1 MIQFEH
7 VSKSYGKTPVLKD
20 LNFTI
25 PDGQFVVLIG
35 PSGCGKTTTMKMI
48 NRLLEPDSGTILI
61 DGKDIHSQ
69 DKVELRR
76 HIGYVIQQIGLFPN
90 MTVAQNICVVPKL
103 LKYDKARCDEI
114 VQEMLQLVHMEQYA
128 NKYPSELSGGQQ
140 QRIGVLRALAASPPI
155 VLMDEPFS
163 ALDPLTRE
171 ALQDEVKNLQQKLNK
186 TIVFVSHDMSEAL
199 KLADIIIFMAAG
211 EMVQMASPE
220 EMLEHPANDL
230 VRTFMGKHTPDTAPS
245 KVESF
250 MRTNV
255 FSVRKDRGVLECA
268 ERMARGSV
276 DTLLVTD
283 EQNRYLGTVSIGDIR
298 HWGRE
303 LTSIEPLIRQTARTV
318 RVGDEA
324 KESFD
329 YLLDSGANYVVVLN
343 ADDTIAGIV
352 TKTSVARSVAENLWG
367 DVQMMT
373 SDPGLRRRPAA
384 GHRTAHGVCAGLRGH
399 RLCGGTGVRH
409 PPLPDPPVALRHHH
423 PDPLHLPD
431 HPRPG
436 VHRRAVHLVGQHL
449 SHGDRGPERLRHVP
463 GAEKHLHRH
472 PGGGAH
478 STSRRPRA
486 AACPRFQTL
495 VRVELPLAMPV
506 IIAGLR
512 MAAIYTVSWAVLA
525 SMIGLGGLGDFVYRG
540 TSSNNNTLI
549 LLGAIPAAL
558 LAIVFGAV
566 IDLLQKK
573 VTPRGLRKEAGK

>member
-48 NRLLEPDSGTILI
+48 NRLLEPDSGTIRI
-61 DGKDIHSQ
+61 DGQDIHSQ

-114 VQEMLQLVHMEQYA
+114 VQEMLQLVHMEQSA

-171 ALQDEVKNLQQKLNK
+171 SLQDEVKNLQQKLNK

-211 EMVQMASPE
+211 EIVQMASPE

-276 DTLLVTD
+276 DTLLD
-283 EQNRYLGTVSIGDIR
+283 GGKMNRT
-298 HWGRE
+298 
-303 LTSIEPLIRQTARTV
+303 
-318 RVGDEA
+318 
-324 KESFD
+324 
-329 YLLDSGANYVVVLN
+329 
-343 ADDTIAGIV
+343 
-352 TKTSVARSVAENLWG
+352 
-367 DVQMMT
+367 
-373 SDPGLRRRPAA
+373 
-384 GHRTAHGVCAGLRGH
+384 
-399 RLCGGTGVRH
+399 
-409 PPLPDPPVALRHHH
+409 
-423 PDPLHLPD
+423 
-431 HPRPG
+431 
-436 VHRRAVHLVGQHL
+436 
-449 SHGDRGPERLRHVP
+449 
-463 GAEKHLHRH
+463 
-472 PGGGAH
+472 
-478 STSRRPRA
+478 
-486 AACPRFQTL
+486 
-495 VRVELPLAMPV
+495 
-506 IIAGLR
+506 
-512 MAAIYTVSWAVLA
+512 
-525 SMIGLGGLGDFVYRG
+525 
-540 TSSNNNTLI
+540 
-549 LLGAIPAAL
+549 
-558 LAIVFGAV
+558 
-566 IDLLQKK
+566 
-573 VTPRGLRKEAGK
+573 

>member
-48 NRLLEPDSGTILI
+48 NRLLEPDSGTIRI
-61 DGKDIHSQ
+61 DGQDIHSQ

-114 VQEMLQLVHMEQYA
+114 VQEMLQLVHMEQSA

-155 VLMDEPFS
+155 VLM
-163 ALDPLTRE
+163 
-171 ALQDEVKNLQQKLNK
+171 DEVKNLQQKLNK

-211 EMVQMASPE
+211 EIVQMASPE

-283 EQNRYLGTVSIGDIR
+283 EQNRYLGTISIGDIR

-367 DVQMMT
+367 D
-373 SDPGLRRRPAA
+373 S
-384 GHRTAHGVCAGLRGH
+384 
-399 RLCGGTGVRH
+399 
-409 PPLPDPPVALRHHH
+409 
-423 PDPLHLPD
+423 
-431 HPRPG
+431 
-436 VHRRAVHLVGQHL
+436 
-449 SHGDRGPERLRHVP
+449 
-463 GAEKHLHRH
+463 K
-472 PGGGAH
+472 
-478 STSRRPRA
+478 
-486 AACPRFQTL
+486 
-495 VRVELPLAMPV
+495 
-506 IIAGLR
+506 
-512 MAAIYTVSWAVLA
+512 
-525 SMIGLGGLGDFVYRG
+525 
-540 TSSNNNTLI
+540 
-549 LLGAIPAAL
+549 
-558 LAIVFGAV
+558 
-566 IDLLQKK
+566 
-573 VTPRGLRKEAGK
+573 

>member
-7 VSKSYGKTPVLKD
+7 VSKNYGKTPILKD

-35 PSGCGKTTTMKMI
+35 PSGCGKTTTLKTI
-48 NRLLEPDSGTILI
+48 NRLIDIDEGTISI
-61 DGKDIHSQ
+61 DGKDIRSS

-90 MTVAQNICVVPKL
+90 MTVAQNICVVPRL
-103 LKYDKARCDEI
+103 LKYDKQRQDGI
-114 VQEMLQLVHMEQYA
+114 VREMLKMVNMEQYA
-128 NKYPSELSGGQQ
+128 DKYPSQLSGGQQ

-163 ALDPLTRE
+163 ALDPMTRE
-171 ALQDEVKNLQQKLNK
+171 VLQDEVKNIQQKLGK
-186 TIVFVSHDMSEAL
+186 TIVFVSHDMGEAL
-199 KLADIIIFMAAG
+199 KLADVIIFMESG
-211 EMVQMASPE
+211 RVVQMASPE

-230 VRTFMGKHTPDTAPS
+230 VRNFLGKHSPEAPAPS

-255 FSVRKDRGVLECA
+255 FSVRRDRGVLECA

-283 EQNRYLGTVSIGDIR
+283 ENDRYVGTVSIGDIR

-343 ADDTIAGIV
+343 EDHTIAGIV

-367 DVQMMT
+367 D
-373 SDPGLRRRPAA
+373 A
-384 GHRTAHGVCAGLRGH
+384 
-399 RLCGGTGVRH
+399 
-409 PPLPDPPVALRHHH
+409 
-423 PDPLHLPD
+423 
-431 HPRPG
+431 
-436 VHRRAVHLVGQHL
+436 
-449 SHGDRGPERLRHVP
+449 
-463 GAEKHLHRH
+463 K
-472 PGGGAH
+472 
-478 STSRRPRA
+478 
-486 AACPRFQTL
+486 
-495 VRVELPLAMPV
+495 
-506 IIAGLR
+506 
-512 MAAIYTVSWAVLA
+512 
-525 SMIGLGGLGDFVYRG
+525 
-540 TSSNNNTLI
+540 
-549 LLGAIPAAL
+549 
-558 LAIVFGAV
+558 
-566 IDLLQKK
+566 
-573 VTPRGLRKEAGK
+573 

>member
-48 NRLLEPDSGTILI
+48 NRLLEPDSGTIRI
-61 DGKDIHSQ
+61 DGQDIHSQ

-114 VQEMLQLVHMEQYA
+114 VQEMLQLVHMEQSA

-171 ALQDEVKNLQQKLNK
+171 SLQDEVKNLQQKLNK

-211 EMVQMASPE
+211 EIVQMASPE

-283 EQNRYLGTVSIGDIR
+283 EQNRYLGTISIGDIR

-318 RVGDEA
+318 RVG
-324 KESFD
+324 
-329 YLLDSGANYVVVLN
+329 
-343 ADDTIAGIV
+343 T
-352 TKTSVARSVAENLWG
+352 
-367 DVQMMT
+367 
-373 SDPGLRRRPAA
+373 RP
-384 GHRTAHGVCAGLRGH
+384 
-399 RLCGGTGVRH
+399 
-409 PPLPDPPVALRHHH
+409 
-423 PDPLHLPD
+423 
-431 HPRPG
+431 
-436 VHRRAVHLVGQHL
+436 RRA
-449 SHGDRGPERLRHVP
+449 STTCWTPVP
-463 GAEKHLHRH
+463 
-472 PGGGAH
+472 
-478 STSRRPRA
+478 TTWW
-486 AACPRFQTL
+486 C
-495 VRVELPLAMPV
+495 
-506 IIAGLR
+506 
-512 MAAIYTVSWAVLA
+512 
-525 SMIGLGGLGDFVYRG
+525 
-540 TSSNNNTLI
+540 
-549 LLGAIPAAL
+549 
-558 LAIVFGAV
+558 
-566 IDLLQKK
+566 
-573 VTPRGLRKEAGK
+573 